1 MCVPLGHRNG
11 SRRSSGR
18 KAITK
23 SQVEKIIIS
32 GDYICEYRRLNES
45 EFSPYEGCKENLIM
59 ILREESTTVKV
70 ADMRFNVYKEGVMT
84 IIIDAPCMSAIILIR
99 R

>member
-23 SQVEKIIIS
+23 KQVEEIILT
-32 GDYICEYRRLNES
+32 GDYLCEYRRLNES
-45 EFSPYEGCKENLIM
+45 EFSLYEGCKENLMM
-59 ILREESTTVKV
+59 ILHEESTTVKV
-70 ADMRFNVYKEGVMT
+70 ADMRFNVYKEGVKT
-84 IIIDAPCMSAIILIR
+84 IIVDAPCMSAIILIR
-99 R
+99 M